1 MMTMRYFKVQ
11 RMPVK
16 NTGFTLIE
24 LLVVMGIIMIL
35 VSIAVPAANIARLKA
50 KDTEVRSGCNSIQ
63 VALESFGVDHAGCYP
78 GAHWEQD
85 SAGNFL
91 VGPGVIGAL
100 PSYNGTE
107 PRKDFTTGKTAG
119 QRLGPG
125 DEDPFLADGTPN
137 VDVQDEL
144 TVGGYLPDYPAN
156 PFLKATGSAKSQMGN
171 LFLFNPQ
178 IGVAPPTVG
187 MWNTLDWNRYT
198 RQDIANDPYKTMRQ
212 SYDDFGR
219 GFFSYIPL
227 NPVNNTG
234 YDYLGGW
241 AGGGGLSIAQLS
253 DYYKRCRGYML
264 IGWGHSRLDDTQAA
278 GISEKYWNTRL
289 GAFDFDNSGTA
300 DQLERDLSDATSAGL
315 IYPEMVDSDGSV
327 GKFGG
332 TLPGGAPDIDPAFY
346 GAAFVKITGS

>member
-1 MMTMRYFKVQ
+1 MTMRYFKVQ

-16 NTGFTLIE
+16 NTGFTLVE
-24 LLVVMGIIMIL
+24 LLVVMGIILIL

-63 VALESFGVDHAGCYP
+63 VALENFGVDHAGCYP

-85 SAGNFL
+85 TAGDYY

-100 PSYNGTE
+100 PSYDGSE
-107 PRKDFTTGKTAG
+107 PHKDFTTGKTAG

-144 TVGGYLPDYPAN
+144 AVSGYLTDYPAN
-156 PFLKATGSAKSQMGN
+156 PFLKATGAAKSQMGN
-171 LFLFNPQ
+171 LFLFQPLL
-178 IGVAPPTVG
+178 GDSPPTVG
-187 MWNTLDWNRYT
+187 RWDTLDWNRYT
-198 RQDIANDPYKTMRQ
+198 HHEVSGYPYQTMRQ
-212 SYDDFGR
+212 SYEDFGR
-219 GFFSYIPL
+219 GFFTYIPL

-234 YDYLGGW
+234 YDYVGDW
-241 AGGGGLSIAQLS
+241 TSNALSIAQLS

-264 IGWGHSRLDDTQAA
+264 IGWGHSRLDDAQAK
-278 GISEKYWNTRL
+278 GLSEKYWNTRL
-289 GAFDFDNSGTA
+289 GAFDFDNSSTA
-300 DQLERDLSDATSAGL
+300 DALERVLSNTNAGGL
-315 IYPEMVDSDGSV
+315 LSPEMVDSDGGV
-327 GKFGG
+327 GSFGG
-332 TLPGGAPDIDPAFY
+332 TLPGGAPDIDPAFF